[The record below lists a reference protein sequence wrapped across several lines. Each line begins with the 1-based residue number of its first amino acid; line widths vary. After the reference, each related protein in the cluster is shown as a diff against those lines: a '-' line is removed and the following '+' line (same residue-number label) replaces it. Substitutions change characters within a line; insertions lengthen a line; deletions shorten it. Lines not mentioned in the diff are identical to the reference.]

1 MSVQD
6 LFSTL
11 LLSRS
16 GVIVVRLCWS
26 LAVRTAAVVERLGTP
41 SVVSELEVSMEKQQ
55 EAQPDSLSTVT
66 VKEYPPSEVYS
77 SEPPPVRIHI
87 HLRFERL

>member
-1 MSVQD
+1 M
-6 LFSTL
+6 
-11 LLSRS
+11 
-16 GVIVVRLCWS
+16 VRLCWA
-26 LAVRTAAVVERLGTP
+26 LAVRTAAIVERLGTP
-41 SVVSELEVSMEKQQ
+41 SVVSELEVNMEKQQ

>member
-26 LAVRTAAVVERLGTP
+26 FAVRTAAVVERLGTP
-41 SVVSELEVSMEKQQ
+41 SVVSELEISMEKQQ

-77 SEPPPVRIHI
+77 SEPPPVRTHI
-87 HLRFERL
+87 HLRFKKL